1 MVASIMG
8 LLSVI
13 ETGRTMEL
21 SACVVATSTVNNTRT
36 HMKKFRRSRATI
48 D

>member
-13 ETGRTMEL
+13 ETGSTME
-21 SACVVATSTVNNTRT
+21 SAARTVAESTVNNAST
-36 HMKKFRRSRATI
+36 HRKKFTRSRATV

>member
-1 MVASIMG
+1 MG

-21 SACVVATSTVNNTRT
+21 SACVVADIHGEQHQDAHEKIQAQPRNY
-36 HMKKFRRSRATI
+36 
-48 D
+48 